1 MMVGLLIAGI
11 WGCGGDEP
19 QPAGDLADI
28 PYVPQAY
35 LLPELPY
42 FFPDLS
48 VPADNPLTVDGVE
61 LGRYL
66 FYDPILSVD
75 STLSCAGCHRQE
87 LGFTDGL
94 ALSEGVGQTIG
105 IRNAKPLANVGFFE
119 KGLFWDGRVQTLEEL
134 ALHPI
139 EDPLEMK
146 NTLENLIADLQ
157 VHPEYPAM
165 FRKAFGIADR
175 EEISAPLIAKAL
187 GQFTRTLVSFN
198 AKYDYANWDRGP
210 ETQFFSPSELRGQ
223 KLFNREPIDPDE
235 PHPGCSHCHVGPLV
249 STNEYANNGLDEAL
263 EPVDFPDPG
272 LGGITG
278 KPSDF
283 GKFRVP
289 SLRNIAL
296 TAPYMHD
303 GRFATLEEVLDHYS
317 SGGHYADNLDA
328 NIFPFSLTAQER
340 EDLLSFLHT
349 LTDTVFVQ
357 EPAYGNPFSE

>member
-210 ETQFFSPSELRGQ
+210 ETQFFSLGAARTEVVQPRTDRSRRTPSRMLTLPCRPPGQHQRVCEQRPGRGPRARR
-223 KLFNREPIDPDE
+223 LSR
-235 PHPGCSHCHVGPLV
+235 SGPW
-249 STNEYANNGLDEAL
+249 
-263 EPVDFPDPG
+263 
-272 LGGITG
+272 
-278 KPSDF
+278 
-283 GKFRVP
+283 R
-289 SLRNIAL
+289 
-296 TAPYMHD
+296 
-303 GRFATLEEVLDHYS
+303 DH
-317 SGGHYADNLDA
+317 GQA
-328 NIFPFSLTAQER
+328 F
-340 EDLLSFLHT
+340 
-349 LTDTVFVQ
+349 
-357 EPAYGNPFSE
+357 